1 MTNKSILRRNLL
13 LGAVLLLLILA
24 YVLLGS
30 FHVSLGDFFA
40 ILGGKNIPGAS
51 FIIREERLPR
61 LLIGLLA
68 GAALGLGGTCFQLM
82 LRNPLASPDVVGVSA
97 ASSLAVVTAMAFF
110 GLNGLPLS
118 ITAFAGGLGAT
129 LLIIL
134 FAGRD
139 GSSAASSRFVLS
151 GVALAALFV
160 ALVHYMLSRMS
171 LYKAASAS
179 IWLTGS
185 LGQATWQRVVILAIL
200 FALAC
205 VALIFTARPLHQLS
219 LGDDL
224 ATALGIH
231 VGRLRWAVIIIGV
244 FLTSAAV
251 AATGPVA
258 FVGFMAGPV
267 VRLLMRGPDS
277 LWGSALMG
285 AILVVASDF
294 LGREIGLPVGVI
306 TGIIGM
312 PILLF
317 FILKRGR

>member
-1 MTNKSILRRNLL
+1 MILRRNLL
-13 LGAVLLLLILA
+13 LALLLLVLIPV
-24 YVLLGS
+24 YILLGS
-30 FHVSLGDFFA
+30 FHVSIPDFFA

-61 LLIGLLA
+61 LLIGILA
-68 GAALGLGGTCFQLM
+68 GMALGLGGTCFQLI

-97 ASSLAVVTAMAFF
+97 ASSFAVVTAMAFF
-110 GLNGLPLS
+110 GLSGLPL
-118 ITAFAGGLGAT
+118 AGVSFLGGIIAT

-139 GSSAASSRFVLS
+139 GSSAASSRFVLG
-151 GVALAALFV
+151 GVAMAALFV

-185 LGQATWQRVVILAIL
+185 LGQATWPRVYILA
-200 FALAC
+200 ALVLAGC
-205 VALIFTARPLHQLS
+205 LLLCLCARALHQLS

-224 ATALGIH
+224 ATALGIN
-231 VGRLRWAVIIIGV
+231 VGRLRWTVIILGV
-244 FLTSAAV
+244 FLSSAAV
-251 AATGPVA
+251 AATGPIA

-277 LWGSALMG
+277 LWGSAIMG
-285 AILVVASDF
+285 AILVLASDF
-294 LGREIGLPVGVI
+294 IGRELGLPVGVI

-317 FILKRGR
+317 FVLRRSR